1 VRFRSLPLEEKYAD
15 KKRLGVMRKKF
26 TDVKDNKN
34 ALVTLKEEKDVPLLL
49 ERNGTVYEGYVLRVN
64 KFGDSKSFSRKK
76 SICIKNLCKKLNEK
90 DLYEIMKDSEAE
102 EILNRIKN
110 HKGVIGILVVNS
122 EGLIIKSTF
131 DQQQSDLHASLLTQ
145 LSKKARDVIREL
157 DPQNDINF
165 LRLRSKKHE
174 IMIAPDKDYTLIV
187 VQDPYADKEKS

>member
-1 VRFRSLPLEEKYAD
+1 MVI
-15 KKRLGVMRKKF
+15 
-26 TDVKDNKN
+26 
-34 ALVTLKEEKDVPLLL
+34 
-49 ERNGTVYEGYVLRVN
+49 RNDAQN
-64 KFGDSKSFSRKK
+64 
-76 SICIKNLCKKLNEK
+76 
-90 DLYEIMKDSEAE
+90 SEAE

>member
-1 VRFRSLPLEEKYAD
+1 
-15 KKRLGVMRKKF
+15 M
-26 TDVKDNKN
+26 
-34 ALVTLKEEKDVPLLL
+34 
-49 ERNGTVYEGYVLRVN
+49 
-64 KFGDSKSFSRKK
+64 
-76 SICIKNLCKKLNEK
+76 
-90 DLYEIMKDSEAE
+90 SEAE

-122 EGLIIKSTF
+122 DGLIIKSTF
-131 DQQQSDLHASLLTQ
+131 DQQQSHLHASLLTH
-145 LSKKARDVIREL
+145 LSNKAKDVIREL

>member
-1 VRFRSLPLEEKYAD
+1 
-15 KKRLGVMRKKF
+15 M
-26 TDVKDNKN
+26 
-34 ALVTLKEEKDVPLLL
+34 
-49 ERNGTVYEGYVLRVN
+49 
-64 KFGDSKSFSRKK
+64 
-76 SICIKNLCKKLNEK
+76 
-90 DLYEIMKDSEAE
+90 SEAE